1 MKFLEIFRDK
11 DTKKIK
17 PLREETYQ
25 FLIGYELNR
34 ILNFK
39 GFSTKVIFEPMG
51 IDKKRSDIQLV
62 TEGFIQN
69 IVIETKLSSNSD
81 ISNEDSIKSYI
92 NNTLQKYSNRFNSPK
107 ILFVIINQNYEI
119 KTVNKKID
127 LINKSNTNLID
138 VILIDL
144 KDSFS

>member
-1 MKFLEIFRDK
+1 
-11 DTKKIK
+11 
-17 PLREETYQ
+17 
-25 FLIGYELNR
+25 
-34 ILNFK
+34 
-39 GFSTKVIFEPMG
+39 MG

-69 IVIETKLSSNSD
+69 IVIETKLSNNSD

-92 NNTLQKYSNRFNSPK
+92 NNTLQKYSSRFNSPK
-107 ILFVIINQNYEI
+107 ILFVIINQEHGI

-144 KDSFS
+144 KDYFS

>member
-1 MKFLEIFRDK
+1 MKFLEVFRDK

-17 PLREETYQ
+17 LLREETYQ

-92 NNTLQKYSNRFNSPK
+92 NNILQKYSNRFNSPK

-127 LINKSNTNLID
+127 LINKSNTNLVD